1 MSTIVRSASP
11 GPISARTWW
20 ALRFGSSRR
29 NRLPPGGSSSAIR
42 AAAAAPV
49 TAASARLARPP
60 RRAANPARA
69 LAPASSPIGHQKVPF
84 ASGSSSTRTS
94 RAPASRSSPASHSA
108 ARRSPSDADSR
119 GPEQSSSRRS
129 RIHAASGGREAPVG
143 ALVAMA
149 GNLPALP
156 NITGMGTGGGVTLFR
171 IRGIRIAVDYSWF
184 VVLFLII
191 FWLSGFYKDVL
202 DEPKGSSAPYLLAVA
217 SATLFF
223 ASILLHELG
232 HAFVARRH
240 NIGVSGITLWMFGGF
255 ARLEKDS
262 DTPGTEFK
270 IAIAGPLVTAAIVVA
285 CFLAGLLLAGDEF
298 RHAALAQSVTR
309 TSGIAAMVSWLGSIN
324 LFVLIFNLVPAFPL
338 DGGRIARAIA
348 WWRTGSRNSGTRFA
362 ATLGEWFGV
371 LMIIGGLG
379 YFLAYRGDVFGGVWL
394 AFIGFILRGAAKAAL
409 AQTAVTSRIEGISV
423 ADVMDRDPVAI
434 PEGASIEQALDEYF
448 LRYRSPWFPVVDT
461 AQRFIGLVDR
471 GAADNVPAVERT
483 SSVVSDVLARD
494 SGSLTIGEDEPLESV
509 LGNEALRR
517 LGALIATDSEGHIRG
532 VLTID
537 AIGKALRPV
546 APGSADTSL

>member
-1 MSTIVRSASP
+1 
-11 GPISARTWW
+11 
-20 ALRFGSSRR
+20 
-29 NRLPPGGSSSAIR
+29 
-42 AAAAAPV
+42 
-49 TAASARLARPP
+49 
-60 RRAANPARA
+60 
-69 LAPASSPIGHQKVPF
+69 
-84 ASGSSSTRTS
+84 
-94 RAPASRSSPASHSA
+94 
-108 ARRSPSDADSR
+108 
-119 GPEQSSSRRS
+119 
-129 RIHAASGGREAPVG
+129 
-143 ALVAMA
+143 MA
-149 GNLPALP
+149 
-156 NITGMGTGGGVTLFR
+156 GGGVTLFR
-171 IRGIRIAVDYSWF
+171 IKGIRIAVDYSWF
-184 VVLFLII
+184 IVLFLII
-191 FWLSGFYKDVL
+191 FWLTDFYRDVL
-202 DEPKGSSAPYLLAVA
+202 GPTSGDTAAYLLAVA
-217 SATLFF
+217 SAALFF

-285 CFLAGLLLAGDEF
+285 CALAGLLLAGSHEF
-298 RHAALAQSVTR
+298 RNAVFTQGDTR
-309 TSGIAAMVSWLGSIN
+309 TSGIAALVSWLGSIN
-324 LFVLIFNLVPAFPL
+324 LLVLVFNLIPAFPL

-348 WWRTGSRNSGTRFA
+348 WWRTGSRTTGTRFA
-362 ATLGEWFGV
+362 ATLGEWFGL
-371 LMIIGGLG
+371 LMILVGLG
-379 YFLAYRGDVFGGVWL
+379 YFLAYRGDLLGGVWL
-394 AFIGFILRGAAKAAL
+394 AFVGFILRGAAKAAI
-409 AQTAVTSRIEGISV
+409 AQTDVTSRIEGISV
-423 ADVMDRDPVAI
+423 ADVMERDPVAI

-517 LGALIATDSEGHIRG
+517 LGALIATDADGHIRG

-537 AIGKALRPV
+537 AIGKALRPSGPQ
-546 APGSADTSL
+546 AAASGSDGL